1 MTSELRKDHVSGRW
15 VIIASERSKR
25 PDDFRPAQAE
35 REPPPASRF
44 CPFCGGNESKTPPEI
59 FAVRDNGALP
69 DAPGWRVR
77 VVSNKFPALT
87 RGSAPAKKTRGIF
100 EFMEGIGVHEVVIE
114 SPDHGVEMGD
124 LPVDHLKDVL
134 WTYRQRL
141 SSIEAEAQYKYIQL
155 FKNKGREAGASL
167 SHPHSQIV
175 ALPIIPK
182 RVKEEM
188 YIADRFYDRW
198 GECIFC
204 RTLAEE
210 RAAGER
216 LIQANTHF
224 ATLAPFASRF
234 PFEMRILPLR
244 HEPRFSGIRDDEL
257 TGLAEILKIALMK
270 LKTVVSDPPYNLVL
284 HHSPYPDKA
293 RRTWPGI
300 ERIYHWYLE
309 ILPVLTHVAGFEWG
323 TGYYINPV
331 PPEDAAAFLR
341 NNTGGAHP

>member
-25 PDDFRPAQAE
+25 PDEFRPVQSE
-35 REPPPASRF
+35 REPPPAPRF

-59 FAVRDNGALP
+59 FAVRDGNTPA

-77 VVSNKFPALT
+77 VVPNKFPALT
-87 RGSAPAKKTRGIF
+87 RGAAPAKKSRGIF
-100 EFMEGIGVHEVVIE
+100 ESMDGIGVHEVVIE
-114 SPDHGVEMGD
+114 SPDHGLEMSD
-124 LPVDHLKDVL
+124 LPVDRLKEVL
-134 WTYRQRL
+134 WTYRQRIG
-141 SSIEAEAQYKYIQL
+141 SIETEAPYKYIQL

-182 RVKEEM
+182 RIKEEI
-188 YIADRFYDRW
+188 YIADRFHGRW

-204 RTLAEE
+204 RTLVEE

-216 LIQANTHF
+216 LVHVNSDF
-224 ATLAPFASRF
+224 AALAPFASRF

-244 HEPRFSGIRDDEL
+244 HQARFSAIRDVEL
-257 TGLAEILKIALMK
+257 TGLAEILKTALMK
-270 LKTVVSDPPYNLVL
+270 LKTIVSDPPYNLVL
-284 HHSPYPDKA
+284 HHSPHFDQA
-293 RRTWPGI
+293 QRTWPRI
-300 ERIYHWYLE
+300 DRIYHWYLE

-341 NNTGGAHP
+341 NGTGGAHP